1 LRIDFIPIP
10 HGKERREG
18 LSEPSV
24 PSGPGKNFTDLLRER
39 IAAVGTVPSGAGG
52 RVFEYTVKPGDTLW
66 KIGREIFKEDPLK
79 IAKDNG
85 IANPN
90 LIHPGQKL
98 RIEKPAE
105 AAPQVVTASWYGKEY
120 HNKPTASGET
130 FNMFT
135 NTLAHKTLPLGTQ
148 VRLLNPETGQM
159 AVGRINDRGP
169 FIKGRDVDLSYAM
182 ANQLGLTHKG
192 VGKLIMEIL

>member
-1 LRIDFIPIP
+1 LRIDSIPIL
-10 HGKERREG
+10 HGKERKEG
-18 LSEPSV
+18 LSKSSAPSV
-24 PSGPGKNFTDLLRER
+24 PGKNFTDLLRER
-39 IAAVGTVPSGAGG
+39 IAGNGTVPSGAGG

-66 KIGREIFKEDPLK
+66 KIGLEIFKEDPFK

-90 LIHPGQKL
+90 LIYPGQKL
-98 RIEKPAE
+98 IIEKPAQ
-105 AAPQVVTASWYGKEY
+105 AAPQLVTASWYGKEY

-130 FNMFT
+130 FNMFG
-135 NTLAHKTLPLGTQ
+135 NTLAHKTLPLGTE
-148 VRLLNPETGQM
+148 VRLINPETGQV
-159 AVGRINDRGP
+159 ATGRINDRGP

-182 ANQLGLTHKG
+182 AGRLGLTHKG